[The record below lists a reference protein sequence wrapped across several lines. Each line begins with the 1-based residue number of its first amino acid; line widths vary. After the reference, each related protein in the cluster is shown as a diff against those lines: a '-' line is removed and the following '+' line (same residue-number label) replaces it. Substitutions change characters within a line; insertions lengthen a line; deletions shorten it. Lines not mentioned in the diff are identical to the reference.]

1 MRVRKDVEERIRANR
16 MAMLKKRRKKLT
28 VVLSP
33 TGGEE
38 LLDEATKEKAR
49 QAALE
54 HFAPK
59 RPVKGEYLPKT
70 YPEGVDAAVSA

>member
-49 QAALE
+49 
-54 HFAPK
+54 
-59 RPVKGEYLPKT
+59 
-70 YPEGVDAAVSA
+70 

>member
-1 MRVRKDVEERIRANR
+1 MRKDVEERIRANR

-49 QAALE
+49 
-54 HFAPK
+54 
-59 RPVKGEYLPKT
+59 
-70 YPEGVDAAVSA
+70 